1 MKKQKKRGGGGSRSL
16 VCDNDVEPILAE
28 PPQIVI
34 HASQQQQREL
44 QRRRKVCSR
53 NIDNAGESIIGI
65 QELNSSRGVYPWQTF
80 KPNCNELQYI
90 CGIISEKIKRRLEI
104 LNKNRESVERDEK
117 PNEWCAYRIELSTS
131 QRIEKCSK
139 SAELMFSCFNAWCR
153 SNELYII

>member
-1 MKKQKKRGGGGSRSL
+1 MYTNPAVMLTLFPNLITFDFALSR
-16 VCDNDVEPILAE
+16 
-28 PPQIVI
+28 
-34 HASQQQQREL
+34 
-44 QRRRKVCSR
+44 
-53 NIDNAGESIIGI
+53 I

-139 SAELMFSCFNAWCR
+139 SAELVKQRLQETQTFM
-153 SNELYII
+153 